1 MTFSI
6 GQTVEVS
13 DPNGLDGFEYGGY
26 MYLDRGTVIHTI
38 GKSLVKLNMHKTRL
52 HYSNTLY
59 AWADCLRLY
68 VPLDAPGRNKRSY
81 ETMQALNIVLLEET
95 PPAMKEVIRELEHTR
110 RDVERARMT
119 AEDYSEGNSR
129 MYSDGMTWRMRKQIY
144 GRIIINQSTT
154 LVQIKDTMMLRN
166 CGSISDHNCI
176 AQIRESL
183 DELDV

>member
-13 DPNGLDGFEYGGY
+13 DPNGLDGCGYGGY
-26 MYLDRGTVIHTI
+26 MYLDRGTVINTF
-38 GKSLVKLNMHKTRL
+38 GYALVKIKMHKTRL
-52 HYSNTLY
+52 HYTNTLY

-68 VPLDAPGRNKRSY
+68 VNPLDAPGRNKRSY

-110 RDVERARMT
+110 
-119 AEDYSEGNSR
+119 
-129 MYSDGMTWRMRKQIY
+129 Q
-144 GRIIINQSTT
+144 IIIKQSAT
-154 LVQIKDTMMLRN
+154 LVQIKDTVKDRFN
-166 CGSISDHNCI
+166 GYVSDHECI
-176 AQIRESL
+176 GQIRESL

>member
-1 MTFSI
+1 MAFSI
-6 GQTVEVS
+6 GQIVEVS
-13 DPNGLDGFEYGGY
+13 DPNGLYDY
-26 MYLDRGTVIHTI
+26 MYLDRGTVIDTI
-38 GKSLVKLNMHKTRL
+38 GQHSVKISMHKTR
-52 HYSNTLY
+52 HNRHILY
-59 AWADCLRLY
+59 DSVDHFRLY
-68 VPLDAPGRNKRSY
+68 VNPLDVPGRNKRSY

-129 MYSDGMTWRMRKQIY
+129 MYPDGMTWRMRKQIY

>member
-13 DPNGLDGFEYGGY
+13 DPNGLDGFKYGGY

-110 RDVERARMT
+110 
-119 AEDYSEGNSR
+119 
-129 MYSDGMTWRMRKQIY
+129 Q
-144 GRIIINQSTT
+144 IIIKQSAT
-154 LVQIKDTMMLRN
+154 LVQIKDTVKDRFN
-166 CGSISDHNCI
+166 GYVCDHECI
-176 AQIRESL
+176 GQIRESL

>member
-13 DPNGLDGFEYGGY
+13 DPNGLDGCGYGGY

-81 ETMQALNIVLLEET
+81 ETMQALSIVLQEET
-95 PPAMKEVIRELEHTR
+95 PHAMQDVCREL
-110 RDVERARMT
+110 ERARMT

-129 MYSDGMTWRMRKQIY
+129 MSPNGMTWRMRKQIY

-154 LVQIKDTMMLRN
+154 LVQIKEIMMTRFN
-166 CGSISDHNCI
+166 GYVSDHECI